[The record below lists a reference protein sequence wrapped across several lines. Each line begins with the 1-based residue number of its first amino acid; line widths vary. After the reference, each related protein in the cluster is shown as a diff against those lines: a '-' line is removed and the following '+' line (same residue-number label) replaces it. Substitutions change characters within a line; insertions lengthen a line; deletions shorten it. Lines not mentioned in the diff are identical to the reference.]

1 MKTHFYVGA
10 MESDYATIHGER
22 REVEFLT
29 RLDCV
34 LTANNEKEAELIDSL
49 LRATED
55 KEFIRSDSKTL
66 TLVALSILNQ
76 REAA

>member
-1 MKTHFYVGA
+1 
-10 MESDYATIHGER
+10 
-22 REVEFLT
+22 VEFLT

-34 LTANNEKEAELIDSL
+34 LTANDEKEAELIDGL